1 MEEIPM
7 VKTLATL
14 AALALLA
21 SPAAAQEVRG
31 LFQTAPN
38 DDGNVGHV
46 EFYDCDGLTC
56 GRLVRSFD
64 AGGTPIQSPN
74 AGKNIVW
81 DMEDQGDGSFGKGRI
96 WDPGADKTYRSKM
109 TLDGDQLKVSGCIG
123 PICRANTW
131 IRVR

>member
-1 MEEIPM
+1 MRN
-7 VKTLATL
+7 TLATL
-14 AALALLA
+14 TTLATMALLVG
-21 SPAAAQEVRG
+21 PAAAQEVRG

-46 EFYDCDGLTC
+46 EFYECGCLTC
-56 GRLVRSFD
+56 GKLVRSFD
-64 AGGTPIQSPN
+64 ASGAPISSPN

-81 DMEDQGDGSFGKGRI
+81 DMQNEGGGKFGKGKI

-109 TLDGDQLKVSGCIG
+109 ALEGDQLKVSGCIG

-131 IRVR
+131 VRVR